1 MRGLRVVGVV
11 IAALL
16 ATGLVVR
23 GCAPEKP
30 QPEPPQP
37 PPREAFHVSKPLR
50 IAVSA
55 KSEASDKTHDVSWLE
70 LELRQLLRRGKM
82 NVAPADASAE
92 GAPFLLQVEVAA
104 DAKRIALS
112 LIAADGVTERTT
124 SLAHEGTAR
133 LDVMNAIAAQLPQFL
148 GAAQPHADWTVLIG
162 TRDAKAYESFLN
174 GLHEL
179 SGPNSRGLT
188 QPGAASRHAR
198 TVERLEA
205 LTRRQPAFSRAWSA
219 LAAGYLSLGGKD
231 EASLT
236 QLAEATA
243 ERALSLDAEAAQ
255 AHAALGIVHSRR
267 NSWVAAEEQFERA
280 LQLDANEASAL
291 EGLACLLVDAGQ
303 HEAARPLAHRALA
316 IQPGNVGARE
326 CLAYAGKGA
335 NDTAASEPAVESA
348 PIAHVQAL
356 RAILGGNFGEA
367 QRLLRGSL
375 SRQDFEQWAAPLLRA
390 AADRRHTTDALQA
403 ITRAANDEQIDA
415 TTEILCG
422 AALRQAEFVF
432 NRMSRLQRQNAPV
445 PLSILWMP
453 EATFLRQSPRFEE
466 IIGAAGLPAFWQE
479 HGTPDVCANEPKVYG
494 CRLRRPGARAQPRP
508 ASASAP
514 VQNEQIPAG

>member
-1 MRGLRVVGVV
+1 MKGLRVVGVV

-16 ATGLVVR
+16 ATGLAVR

-30 QPEPPQP
+30 RPEEPPPP

-50 IAVSA
+50 IVVSA
-55 KSEASDKTHDVSWLE
+55 KPDASGKTNDVSWLE
-70 LELRQLLRRGKM
+70 LELRQLLSRGKM
-82 NVAPADASAE
+82 NVAPAGASAE
-92 GAPFLLQVEVAA
+92 SAPFLLQIEVAA
-104 DAKRIALS
+104 DAKRIALA
-112 LIAADGVTERTT
+112 LIAADGVTERAT
-124 SLAHEGTAR
+124 SLTHEGTTR
-133 LDVMNAIAAQLPQFL
+133 LDVMNAIAAQLPEFL
-148 GAAQPHADWTVLIG
+148 GAAHPYADWTVLIG

-174 GLHEL
+174 GTLEL
-179 SGPNSRGLT
+179 SGPNGRGLT
-188 QPGAASRHAR
+188 QPGAVSRHSR

-205 LTRRQPAFSRAWSA
+205 LTRRQPAFARAWSA
-219 LAAGYLSLGGKD
+219 LATGYLSLGGED

-255 AHAALGIVHSRR
+255 AHAALGIVHLRR
-267 NSWVAAEEQFERA
+267 NSWIAAEEQFERA
-280 LQLDANEASAL
+280 LQLDANEAAAL
-291 EGLACLLVDAGQ
+291 EGLACLLVDAGR

-326 CLAYAGKGA
+326 CLAYAGTA
-335 NDTAASEPAVESA
+335 ASDTAVSEPAVESA
-348 PIAHVQAL
+348 PIARVQAL
-356 RAILGGNFGEA
+356 RAILGGDLSEA

-375 SRQDFEQWAAPLLRA
+375 SKQDFDQWAAPLLRA
-390 AADRRHTTDALQA
+390 AADRRHTADALQA
-403 ITRAANDEQIDA
+403 ITGAANDEQIDA
-415 TTEILCG
+415 TTEILYG
-422 AALRQAEFVF
+422 AALRQGEFVF
-432 NRMSRLQRQNAPV
+432 NRMSRLQRQSAAV

-494 CRLRRPGARAQPRP
+494 CRLRPPGAQARPRP
-508 ASASAP
+508 ANP
-514 VQNEQIPAG
+514 PIQNKQPPAR